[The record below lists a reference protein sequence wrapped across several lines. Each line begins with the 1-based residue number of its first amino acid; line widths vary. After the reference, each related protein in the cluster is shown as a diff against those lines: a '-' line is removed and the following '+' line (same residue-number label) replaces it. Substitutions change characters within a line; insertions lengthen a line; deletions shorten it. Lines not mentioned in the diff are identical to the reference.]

1 MKRLFLFTIII
12 VFSFLVVANAQE
24 KTQIKETESR
34 VIELENFH
42 EVMYPIWH
50 MEYPEKD
57 YTALRGHIEEVSK
70 LADQIYNA
78 KLPGI
83 LRDKKEKWGKGI
95 DAFKSSV
102 NEYSIQ
108 VNKSDNNKLLKSV
121 ENLHS
126 RYENLVRIIR
136 PVLKEVD
143 QFHQILYVIYHTHLP
158 GNDFEKIKDL
168 SNRLVQTSEA
178 ITKATLP
185 SKLSGKEKEFREAA
199 NSLLIAT
206 KELHSNKE
214 TIDNKLVAAS
224 IENIHTK
231 YQKLEEIF

>member
-1 MKRLFLFTIII
+1 MKRLFLFTIIT

-24 KTQIKETESR
+24 NSQINETESR
-34 VIELENFH
+34 VVELENFH

-50 MEYPEKD
+50 MEYPEQD
-57 YTALRGHIEEVSK
+57 YNALRGHIEEMSK

-95 DAFKSSV
+95 DAFKSAV

-108 VNKSDNNKLLKSV
+108 VSKSDNNKLLKSV

-158 GNDFEKIKDL
+158 GNNFEKIKEL
-168 SNRLVQTSEA
+168 SNRLVQTTEE
-178 ITKATLP
+178 ITKAALP
-185 SKLSGKEKEFREAA
+185 SKLSGKEKEFQKAA

-206 KELHSNKE
+206 KELHSNKAK
-214 TIDNKLVAAS
+214 TDNKLLATL